1 MTWKYVPATQQRVEG
16 WVGCGDGLVV
26 ADHCCLYWLLQL
38 ESGCVWTS
46 RGHPSRCPLFL
57 PWGNCTIRKRGNIL
71 NRNETYILIGSN
83 KCFLMWFSVLLFH
96 GAFKHCV
103 CTSLTSLCLNLNSL
117 STLDSWLSTLNTL
130 HTLATLDSRV
140 IHRLLITHYYD
151 IPNIL
156 NAHAFCFTPN
166 SPVIIADSQILAQDA
181 SPLTISCHMLV
192 ISQRTQHLLISQH
205 TQGTTW
211 IMHISCRNHH
221 FGQIRHEAAP

>member
-1 MTWKYVPATQQRVEG
+1 
-16 WVGCGDGLVV
+16 
-26 ADHCCLYWLLQL
+26 
-38 ESGCVWTS
+38 
-46 RGHPSRCPLFL
+46 
-57 PWGNCTIRKRGNIL
+57 
-71 NRNETYILIGSN
+71 
-83 KCFLMWFSVLLFH
+83 MWFSVLLFH

-117 STLDSWLSTLNTL
+117 S
-130 HTLATLDSRV
+130 TLDSRV

-181 SPLTISCHMLV
+181 SPLTISCHMLI
-192 ISQRTQHLLISQH
+192 ISQRTQRLLISQH

-211 IMHISCRNHH
+211 IMHISCRHHH
-221 FGQIRHEAAP
+221 FGQIGHEAAP